1 MLFCKYFNRAE
12 LGEIYVFHVVTVYT
26 VTVSHCIDKFV
37 EKKLFYFDVKR
48 LYCSFT
54 VYMYFFFVN
63 LCHLTENRQKCNPCL
78 FLTPYLLTSFCNIK
92 TTNTNLSYV
101 DFILSLTGLDLC
113 QIKIVDFEP
122 LPLEHFVITSTISL
136 VSVCILFFN

>member
-54 VYMYFFFVN
+54 VYMYFFF
-63 LCHLTENRQKCNPCL
+63 C
-78 FLTPYLLTSFCNIK
+78 
-92 TTNTNLSYV
+92 
-101 DFILSLTGLDLC
+101 
-113 QIKIVDFEP
+113 
-122 LPLEHFVITSTISL
+122 
-136 VSVCILFFN
+136 